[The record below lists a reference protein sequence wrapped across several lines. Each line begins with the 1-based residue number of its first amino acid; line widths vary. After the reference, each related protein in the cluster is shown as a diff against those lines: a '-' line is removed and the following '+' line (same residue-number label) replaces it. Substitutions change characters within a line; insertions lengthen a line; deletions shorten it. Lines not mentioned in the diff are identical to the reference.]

1 MGNMRVNETN
11 RTSFINAYNKTSKT
25 SPAGGI
31 RGRMGKD
38 EVQISNEA
46 LELLKQ
52 VEELDAPVRKQ
63 KVKELKH
70 QVEQGTYHVPSEKIA
85 EKFLSFWKKL

>member
-1 MGNMRVNETN
+1 MMRVNETN
-11 RTSFINAYNKTSKT
+11 RTGFINAYNKTSKS
-25 SPAGGI
+25 SPASGI
-31 RGRMGKD
+31 RARMGKD

-52 VEELDAPVRKQ
+52 VEELEAPVRKE
-63 KVKELKH
+63 KVNQLKQ

-85 EKFLSFWKKL
+85 EKFLSFWKKP